1 MSDFSRNV
9 RAVFASILSDT
20 SIISLLLLAAVF
32 YSFFYTAAYQ
42 TQVAEQLPIAIVD
55 LDQSALSRQLI
66 RSALAS
72 QSVQVKA
79 YPSSLLEA
87 KKILNRGEVDGIL
100 LLPANFENNAFSLR
114 PATALVYSNNSFL
127 LRNST
132 ILKGL
137 VSVLGNEAEQLVR
150 LNLYKAGKGIATE
163 KTLKSL
169 SAVKLI
175 PRPLF
180 NTREGYGSYALG
192 GVAQL
197 IVQQTLMFGMVA
209 LLGQRSYRARH
220 LQQNMANR
228 FMLPNLFFSHVFVF
242 FLIGMANILYF
253 NGFAFWWQD
262 YPRAGNIPGMITFSA
277 VFILAIVM
285 FTLFV
290 ASFFDRTYRALQIL
304 GLTSLPI
311 FFLSGLSWPQ
321 RDIPF
326 FLYWPAQLLPSTAGI
341 NGYVKLNQMGASL
354 AEVSSELLT
363 LGFIIVV
370 FGAASFFRW
379 VSRPD
384 STQPALHADQR
395 PSGQ

>member
-1 MSDFSRNV
+1 
-9 RAVFASILSDT
+9 
-20 SIISLLLLAAVF
+20 
-32 YSFFYTAAYQ
+32 
-42 TQVAEQLPIAIVD
+42 
-55 LDQSALSRQLI
+55 
-66 RSALAS
+66 
-72 QSVQVKA
+72 
-79 YPSSLLEA
+79 
-87 KKILNRGEVDGIL
+87 
-100 LLPANFENNAFSLR
+100 
-114 PATALVYSNNSFL
+114 
-127 LRNST
+127 
-132 ILKGL
+132 
-137 VSVLGNEAEQLVR
+137 
-150 LNLYKAGKGIATE
+150 
-163 KTLKSL
+163 
-169 SAVKLI
+169 
-175 PRPLF
+175 
-180 NTREGYGSYALG
+180 
-192 GVAQL
+192 
-197 IVQQTLMFGMVA
+197 
-209 LLGQRSYRARH
+209 
-220 LQQNMANR
+220 
-228 FMLPNLFFSHVFVF
+228 
-242 FLIGMANILYF
+242 
-253 NGFAFWWQD
+253 
-262 YPRAGNIPGMITFSA
+262 MITFSA

-285 FTLFV
+285 FTLFI